1 MNVAV
6 IMDSF
11 KGSMTSLEAGNAVR
25 KGIKYV
31 YPNANVSV
39 KSLAD
44 GGEGTGKI
52 LTESLG
58 GKEISVF
65 VSGPLGEKME
75 AYYGYI
81 EKEKVAIIE
90 MAQAAGLTLLK
101 EKNPLQADT
110 FGVGEMILDAMQKGC
125 REFWIGIGGSGT
137 NDAGVGML
145 RALGYLF
152 LDKEG
157 KQIGHGGK
165 EVGKIESISDENV
178 SSLLKKCRFR
188 IMCDVENELY
198 GKNGATYVFGKQK
211 GVTEEQKEKLD
222 KGIEHFAYQTEK
234 FIGKDYSLQK
244 GAGAGG
250 GIGFAFLSYLQA
262 EFSSGIQFVMDKLSI
277 EEIIQKADIV
287 ITGEGRLDVQTGM
300 GKAPLGVAKLA
311 KRYHKNVIAFAGT
324 VTEGAKL
331 CNEKGIDAFFPIV
344 REILTLEEATEKEKA
359 IKNLEDSV
367 EQVFRVIQMKG
378 GDV

>member
-39 KSLAD
+39 KPLAD

-65 VSGPLGEKME
+65 VSGPLGEKIE

>member
-11 KGSMTSLEAGNAVR
+11 KGSMTSQEAGNAVR

-39 KSLAD
+39 KPLAD

-90 MAQAAGLTLLK
+90 MPQAAGLTLLK

-244 GAGAGG
+244 GAGTGG

>member
-1 MNVAV
+1 
-6 IMDSF
+6 
-11 KGSMTSLEAGNAVR
+11 
-25 KGIKYV
+25 
-31 YPNANVSV
+31 
-39 KSLAD
+39 
-44 GGEGTGKI
+44 
-52 LTESLG
+52 
-58 GKEISVF
+58 
-65 VSGPLGEKME
+65 
-75 AYYGYI
+75 
-81 EKEKVAIIE
+81 
-90 MAQAAGLTLLK
+90 
-101 EKNPLQADT
+101 
-110 FGVGEMILDAMQKGC
+110 
-125 REFWIGIGGSGT
+125 
-137 NDAGVGML
+137 
-145 RALGYLF
+145 
-152 LDKEG
+152 
-157 KQIGHGGK
+157 
-165 EVGKIESISDENV
+165 
-178 SSLLKKCRFR
+178 
-188 IMCDVENELY
+188 MCDVENELY

-244 GAGAGG
+244 GSGAGG

>member
-11 KGSMTSLEAGNAVR
+11 KGSMTSQEAGNAVR

-39 KSLAD
+39 KPLAD

-125 REFWIGIGGSGT
+125 RDFWIGIGGSGT

-244 GAGAGG
+244 GSGAGG

>member
-65 VSGPLGEKME
+65 VSGPLGEKIE

-244 GAGAGG
+244 GAGTGG

>member
-11 KGSMTSLEAGNAVR
+11 KGSMTSQEAGNAVR

-39 KSLAD
+39 KPLAD

-277 EEIIQKADIV
+277 EEIIQKTDIV

-324 VTEGAKL
+324 VTKGAKL

>member
-11 KGSMTSLEAGNAVR
+11 KGSMTSQEAGNAVR

-39 KSLAD
+39 KPLAD

-244 GAGAGG
+244 GSGAGG

>member
-39 KSLAD
+39 KPLAD

>member
-11 KGSMTSLEAGNAVR
+11 KGSMTSQEAGNAVR

-39 KSLAD
+39 KPLAD

-244 GAGAGG
+244 GAGTGG

>member
-39 KSLAD
+39 KPLAD

-65 VSGPLGEKME
+65 VSGPLGEKIE

-244 GAGAGG
+244 GSGAGG